1 MANSQLSNNL
11 PTFRCKRKRH
21 EALVLNT
28 EATLTKCPILAANM
42 THKKKRRFTAQTWT
56 TGSALLESHYAI
68 DYSPHHLINL
78 TEAPEKTKTAK
89 LAFHA
94 ICVTTVNHRT
104 Q

>member
-1 MANSQLSNNL
+1 MANSQLSNKL
-11 PTFRCKRKRH
+11 PTFRCKRKRY
-21 EALVLNT
+21 EALELNT
-28 EATLTKCPILAANM
+28 EAILTKCPILAANM
-42 THKKKRRFTAQTWT
+42 THKKNKRFTAQTWT

-68 DYSPHHLINL
+68 EYGQHHLINL
-78 TEAPEKTKTAK
+78 TVAPEKTKTAN